1 MKTKIKKRFA
11 MQGIRVTD
19 FSWFG
24 AGPYV
29 TRLLAAYGAEVIR
42 IESNTRIDGMRWQA
56 PRKPGVPETYNISG
70 MFNNYNPGKLG
81 ITLNLNNP
89 RGLEIAKK
97 LISVSDIVLDNFIPG
112 AMEKWGLIYEE
123 LVKIK
128 PDIIVATMPVMGIT
142 GPYTFWRGFGTTIRT
157 AAGIDYMT
165 GNPDRPPIGTGMAA
179 LPDFTCNP
187 YHAATAI
194 LSALHYRNKTGKG
207 QFIELA
213 QLESTVC
220 WTETAI
226 LDYTVNKHIQ
236 MGMRNRLPNA
246 APHGVYRCLGE
257 DREVDYCAMPESE
270 PEHKKKDE
278 RWVAIAVF
286 TEEEWRGFCSVIG
299 NPPWTK
305 DKKFANLKSRKKNE
319 DELDRLVEE
328 WTMKK
333 SPEEVMMLMQQA
345 GVAAGVVNDGE
356 DLQTRDPQLKARGF
370 YVYLEHPEAGRIAH
384 DGLTFALSATPGEIR
399 RAPLLGEHNEYV
411 YKEILGFSEEE
422 VNQLITDGVLE

>member
-1 MKTKIKKRFA
+1 MKTRLP

-29 TRLLAAYGAEVIR
+29 TRLFAAYGAEVIR
-42 IESNTRIDGMRWQA
+42 IESNTKIDGMRWQA
-56 PRKPGVPETYNISG
+56 PRKPGVTQTYNISG
-70 MFNNYNPGKLG
+70 MYNNFNPGKLG
-81 ITLNLNNP
+81 ITLNLNIAK
-89 RGLEIAKK
+89 GIEIARK
-97 LISVSDIVLDNFIPG
+97 LVSVSDVVLDNFIPG
-112 AMEKWGLIYEE
+112 AMAKWGLTYDD

-142 GPYTFWRGFGTTIRT
+142 GPYTMWRGFGTTIRT
-157 AAGIDYMT
+157 VAGIDYIT

-179 LPDFTCNP
+179 FPDFTCNP

-213 QLESTVC
+213 QFESTVC
-220 WTETAI
+220 WTETSI
-226 LDYTVNKHIQ
+226 LDYTVNQ
-236 MGMRNRLPNA
+236 RVQTGMRNHLPYA

-270 PEHKKKDE
+270 PERRKKDE

-286 TEEEWRGFCSVIG
+286 TEDEWKSFCNVIG

-305 DKKFANLKSRKKNE
+305 DEKFASFRGRKENE
-319 DELDRLVEE
+319 DELDKLVEE
-328 WTMKK
+328 WTIKK
-333 SPEEVMMLMQQA
+333 SPEEVMLLMQKA
-345 GVAAGVVNDGE
+345 GVAAGVIQDGE
-356 DLQTRDPQLKARGF
+356 DLQTRDPQLKERGF
-370 YVYLEHPEAGRIAH
+370 YVYLDHPETGRIAH

-399 RAPLLGEHNEYV
+399 RAPLLGEHNEFV
-411 YKEILGFSEEE
+411 YREVLGLSEEE
-422 VNQLITDGVLE
+422 VNQLITEGVLE

>member
-1 MKTKIKKRFA
+1 
-11 MQGIRVTD
+11 
-19 FSWFG
+19 
-24 AGPYV
+24 
-29 TRLLAAYGAEVIR
+29 
-42 IESNTRIDGMRWQA
+42 
-56 PRKPGVPETYNISG
+56 
-70 MFNNYNPGKLG
+70 
-81 ITLNLNNP
+81 
-89 RGLEIAKK
+89 
-97 LISVSDIVLDNFIPG
+97 
-112 AMEKWGLIYEE
+112 
-123 LVKIK
+123 
-128 PDIIVATMPVMGIT
+128 
-142 GPYTFWRGFGTTIRT
+142 
-157 AAGIDYMT
+157 
-165 GNPDRPPIGTGMAA
+165 MAA
-179 LPDFTCNP
+179 LPDFACNP

-213 QLESTVC
+213 QFESTVC

-236 MGMRNRLPNA
+236 MGMRNHLPNA

-270 PEHKKKDE
+270 PDHRKKDE

-286 TEEEWRGFCSVIG
+286 TEDEWKAFCKVIG

-305 DKKFANLKSRKKNE
+305 DKKFATLSQRKKNE

-328 WTMKK
+328 WAMKK
-333 SPEEVMMLMQQA
+333 SPEKVMMLMQKA

-356 DLQTRDPQLKARGF
+356 DLQTRDPQLKERGF
-370 YVYLEHPEAGRIAH
+370 YVYLDHPEAGRIAH

-411 YKEILGFSEEE
+411 YREVLGLSEDE

>member
-1 MKTKIKKRFA
+1 MKTKTRFP

-89 RGLEIAKK
+89 RGIEIAKK

-112 AMEKWGLIYEE
+112 AMEKWGLTYEE

-128 PDIIVATMPVMGIT
+128 PDIIVTTMPVMGIT

-236 MGMRNRLPNA
+236 MGMRNHLPYA
-246 APHGVYRCLGE
+246 SPHGVYRCLGE
-257 DREVDYCAMPESE
+257 EREVDYCAMPESE
-270 PEHKKKDE
+270 PDHRKKDE

-286 TEEEWRGFCSVIG
+286 TEDEWKAFCEVIG

-305 DKKFANLKSRKKNE
+305 DQKFATLSQRKRNE

-328 WTMKK
+328 WTIKK
-333 SPEEVMMLMQQA
+333 SPEKVMMLMQKA

-370 YVYLEHPEAGRIAH
+370 YVYLDHPEAGRIAH
-384 DGLTFALSATPGEIR
+384 DGLTFALSKTPGEIR

-411 YKEILGFSEEE
+411 YREVLGFSEEE
-422 VNQLITDGVLE
+422 VNQLITEGVLE

>member
-1 MKTKIKKRFA
+1 MKTKIKKRFP

-81 ITLNLNNP
+81 ITLNLNQP
-89 RGLEIAKK
+89 KGIEIARK

-112 AMEKWGLIYEE
+112 AMEKWGLTYEE

-179 LPDFTCNP
+179 LPDFACNP

-213 QLESTVC
+213 QFESTVC

-236 MGMRNRLPNA
+236 MGMRNHLPNA

-270 PEHKKKDE
+270 PDHRKKDE

-286 TEEEWRGFCSVIG
+286 TEDEWKAFCKVIG

-305 DKKFANLKSRKKNE
+305 DKKFATLSQRKKNE

-328 WTMKK
+328 WAMKK
-333 SPEEVMMLMQQA
+333 SPEKVMMLMQKA

-356 DLQTRDPQLKARGF
+356 DLQTRDPQLKERGF
-370 YVYLEHPEAGRIAH
+370 YVYLDHPEAGRIAH

-411 YKEILGFSEEE
+411 YREVLGLSEDE